1 MNYKFN
7 IPFQFGTNS
16 NSNNTEMSLQ
26 TTNTIDFNRKVIQL
40 IIEKKQ
46 FINYYWTSAGKLYN
60 FLNDDT
66 LLDWLQLYGK
76 SKGFK
81 TDEEIDYEEYC
92 KNLSPKQDGDILST
106 ETQNIL
112 TFDEFKNENYKFNFM
127 KYILEQGQKYEEY
140 VYSELKKKYNNDII
154 DIDKDF
160 GFQKFEY
167 DKKLEKTRQLIQEQ
181 FPIIY
186 QGLVCDPDTK
196 TFGFPDLIVREDI
209 LNELLKNENILNEN
223 NKYNYYIIDIKFHTL
238 KFKKDSYNLIPEP
251 SQQQYISQLYL
262 YTRGLR
268 HLIEPSILTKSLL
281 EHKSYVI
288 GRSWNINNTN
298 SLGNSIGCIS
308 FDIYE
313 NTLLKVKSG
322 LEWYKDLK
330 NNGKYWDPYEPHI
343 SEIYPNMKNDKD
355 NNWRKTKQQISEKLC
370 DLSCIWNLRHSIK
383 QKAHQ
388 NSIFSWNDPK
398 FNIFDYSTDTDTTR
412 LIYSIIKINKQS
424 VRLFEMDKSY
434 VSEKLWK
441 ENDAFKLVNKNSI
454 VMDGFID
461 IETTFDINSID
472 TPKEDSIMYM
482 IGLYYNT
489 SPITNRTKK
498 YKNNMLHKTFCVNKL
513 DKTNEKQIIEDFLLY
528 LKNYNCEKNIIWR
541 FYHYSDIEK
550 HTLNKLMDM
559 YNIDHESFGI
569 KIEWIDLCQLLINYK
584 FVFKNCF
591 DYSIKSINKTLNNLN
606 YIPNEY
612 IYQNSEIK
620 NGLDS
625 VIAIFKCK
633 KECNQN
639 NTSLIKTNIMDE
651 IIYYNMV
658 DCISLFHLRNFLNE
672 QLN

>member
-1 MNYKFN
+1 MSYKFN
-7 IPFQFGTNS
+7 IPFKIGTNS
-16 NSNNTEMSLQ
+16 NSNHTEMSLQ

-76 SKGFK
+76 NKGFK

-92 KNLSPKQDGDILST
+92 KNLSIKQGDILST
-106 ETQNIL
+106 VSQNIL
-112 TFDEFKNENYKFNFM
+112 TFDEFKNKNYKFNFM

-209 LNELLKNENILNEN
+209 LNELLKNEKIINEN
-223 NKYNYYIIDIKFHTL
+223 NKYNYYIVDIKFHSL
-238 KFKKDSYNLIPEP
+238 KLKKESYNLIPDP

-268 HLIEPSILTKSLL
+268 HLIEPSILTKILL

-288 GRSWNINNTN
+288 GRSWNINDTN
-298 SLGNSIGCIS
+298 PLGNSIGCIS
-308 FDIYE
+308 FDNYE
-313 NTLLKVKSG
+313 NTLLKVKYG

-330 NNGKYWDPYEPHI
+330 NNGKYWDPYNPHI
-343 SEIYPNMKNDKD
+343 SEMYPNMKNDKD
-355 NNWRKTKQQISEKLC
+355 NNWRKTKQQISEKLY

-388 NSIFSWNDPK
+388 NNIFSWNDPK

-412 LIYSIIKINKQS
+412 LIDSIIKINKQS
-424 VRLFEMDKSY
+424 VRIFDMDKSY

-441 ENDAFKLVNKNSI
+441 ENDSFKLVNKNSI

-461 IETTFDINSID
+461 IETTFDINSIN
-472 TPKEDSIMYM
+472 TPKEDSVMYM

-489 SPITNRTKK
+489 CPITNRTKK

-513 DKTNEKQIIEDFLLY
+513 DKINEKQIIGDFLIY

-541 FYHYSDIEK
+541 LYHYSDIEK

-559 YNIDHESFGI
+559 YNIYPESFGI

-591 DYSIKSINKTLNNLN
+591 DYSIKSINKILNNLN
-606 YIPNEY
+606 YIPDECM
-612 IYQNSEIK
+612 YQNSEIK

-651 IIYYNMV
+651 IIYYNMI
-658 DCISLFHLRNFLNE
+658 DCVSLFHLRDFLNE